1 MANVQKLQV
10 DPVSAVP
17 ASVGARDE
25 SGSPSVAQK
34 KGSRGKVIGIAIALL
49 AAASGGLYYVHS
61 LSFEDTDDAQVDG
74 DISAISP
81 KVSGQLRSVQVVE
94 NQRVDAGDLIAE
106 IEPADFEV
114 AVAQAKATV
123 AQASAQLR
131 AEEPSVAITETSN
144 GTLLAT
150 SSSDVGSS
158 QADLAG
164 AEATLKQSEAQ
175 LAEARA
181 NATLAD
187 TELERSKKLVAS
199 GSISSAELDQ
209 RVATADA
216 ARAAVAAAEQARE
229 AANERIRQARSHL
242 VASASRA
249 AEAQKNG
256 PRQVVT
262 REANVSIR
270 KANVDLAEAQL
281 RQAELNLSYTKIFAP
296 VSGIIGKKSLNVGDR
311 VQPGQ
316 ELLAI
321 TQIDRLWIT
330 ANFRETQLK
339 HIRPGE
345 SASVHVDALDAE
357 FNGVVESVGGATGSR
372 YSLLPPEN
380 ATGNYVKVVQR
391 VPVRISLD
399 PGQPGL
405 DALRPG
411 LSAEPKVRVK

>member
-1 MANVQKLQV
+1 MANVQEL
-10 DPVSAVP
+10 PVERASAGP
-17 ASVGARDE
+17 ASA
-25 SGSPSVAQK
+25 SAQEKGDAQAK
-34 KGSRGKVIGIAIALL
+34 KGTSRGKIIGIAVAALV
-49 AAASGGLYYVHS
+49 AVSGGLYYVHS
-61 LSFEDTDDAQVDG
+61 LSFEDTDDAEVDG
-74 DISAISP
+74 DISAVSP
-81 KVSGQLRSVQVVE
+81 KVSGQLKAVYVVE
-94 NQRVDAGDLIAE
+94 NQRVDAGELIAE

-123 AQASAQLR
+123 AQARAQLR
-131 AEEPSVAITETSN
+131 AEEPSIAITETSN

-158 QADLAG
+158 RADLAG

-175 LAEARA
+175 LAEAHA
-181 NATLAD
+181 NETLAN

-209 RVATADA
+209 RVATAEA
-216 ARAAVAAAEQARE
+216 ARAAT
-229 AANERIRQARSHL
+229 RSHL

-249 AEAQKNG
+249 VEAQKNG

-270 KANVDLAEAQL
+270 QANVDLAEAQL
-281 RQAELNLSYTKIFAP
+281 RQAELNLGYTKILAP

-321 TQIDRLWIT
+321 TQIDRLWVT

-339 HIRPGE
+339 HIRTGQRV
-345 SASVHVDALDAE
+345 SLHVDALDAD
-357 FNGVVESVGGATGSR
+357 FQGSVESIGGATGSR

-391 VPVRISLD
+391 IPVRISLD

>member
-1 MANVQKLQV
+1 MANVQELSAE
-10 DPVSAVP
+10 PVGTGPAASEKIRVP
-17 ASVGARDE
+17 AAK
-25 SGSPSVAQK
+25 GS
-34 KGSRGKVIGIAIALL
+34 SRGKIIGVAIAAV
-49 AAASGGLYYVHS
+49 AATSGAIYYVHS

-74 DISAISP
+74 DISAVSP
-81 KVSGQLRSVQVVE
+81 KVSGQLKAVHVIE

-114 AVAQAKATV
+114 AVQQAKATF
-123 AQASAQLR
+123 AQAQAQLR

-158 QADLAG
+158 RADLAG
-164 AEATLKQSEAQ
+164 AEATLKQTEAQ

-181 NATLAD
+181 NETLAN

-216 ARAAVAAAEQARE
+216 ARAATAAAEQARQ
-229 AANERIRQARSHL
+229 AANERINQARSRL

-249 AEAQKNG
+249 VEAQKNA
-256 PRQVVT
+256 PRQVAT

-270 KANVDLAEAQL
+270 QANVDLAEAQL
-281 RQAELNLSYTKIFAP
+281 HQAELNLGYTKILAP
-296 VSGIIGKKSLNVGDR
+296 VSGVVGKKSLNVGDR

-321 TQIDRLWIT
+321 TQMDRLWVT

-339 HIRPGE
+339 HIRPGQPV
-345 SASVHVDALDAE
+345 SLHIDALDAD
-357 FNGVVESVGGATGSR
+357 FRGSVESIGGATGSR

-391 VPVRISLD
+391 IPVRISID
-399 PGQPGL
+399 AGQPGL
-405 DALRPG
+405 EALRPG
-411 LSAEPKVRVK
+411 LSAEPKVKVK

>member
-1 MANVQKLQV
+1 MANVQEL
-10 DPVSAVP
+10 PVERASAGP
-17 ASVGARDE
+17 ASA
-25 SGSPSVAQK
+25 SAQEKGDAQAK
-34 KGSRGKVIGIAIALL
+34 KGTSRGKIIGIAVAALV
-49 AAASGGLYYVHS
+49 AVSGGLYYVHS
-61 LSFEDTDDAQVDG
+61 LSFEDTDDAEVDG
-74 DISAISP
+74 DISAVSP
-81 KVSGQLRSVQVVE
+81 KVSGQLKAVYVVE
-94 NQRVDAGDLIAE
+94 NQRVDAGELIAE

-123 AQASAQLR
+123 AQARAQLR
-131 AEEPSVAITETSN
+131 AEEPSIAITETSN

-158 QADLAG
+158 RADLAG

-175 LAEARA
+175 LAEAHA
-181 NATLAD
+181 NETLAN

-209 RVATADA
+209 RVATAEA
-216 ARAAVAAAEQARE
+216 ARAATAAAEQARQ
-229 AANERIRQARSHL
+229 AAYERINQARSHL

-249 AEAQKNG
+249 VEAQKNG

-270 KANVDLAEAQL
+270 QANVDLAEAQL
-281 RQAELNLSYTKIFAP
+281 RQAELNLGYTKILAP

-321 TQIDRLWIT
+321 TQIDRLWVT

-339 HIRPGE
+339 HIRTGQRV
-345 SASVHVDALDAE
+345 SLHVDALDAD
-357 FNGVVESVGGATGSR
+357 FQGSVESIGGATGSR

-391 VPVRISLD
+391 IPVRISLD

>member
-1 MANVQKLQV
+1 MANVQELPV
-10 DPVSAVP
+10 DTVSAAP
-17 ASVGARDE
+17 APAGTREKSGAQ
-25 SGSPSVAQK
+25 VA
-34 KGSRGKVIGIAIALL
+34 KGSSRRTIVAIGIAAVL
-49 AAASGGLYYVHS
+49 ATFGVLYYLHS
-61 LSFEDTDDAQVDG
+61 LSFEDTDDAEVDG
-74 DISAISP
+74 DISAVSP
-81 KVSGQLRSVQVVE
+81 KVSGQLKSVYVVE
-94 NQRVDAGDLIAE
+94 NQRVNAGDLIAE

-123 AQASAQLR
+123 AQARAQLR
-131 AEEPSVAITETSN
+131 AEEPSIAITETSN

-164 AEATLKQSEAQ
+164 AEATRKQTEAQ

-181 NATLAD
+181 NETLAS
-187 TELERSKKLVAS
+187 TELERSKRLVAS

-216 ARAAVAAAEQARE
+216 ARAATAAAEQARE
-229 AANERIRQARSHL
+229 AANERIHQARSHL
-242 VASASRA
+242 AASASRA
-249 AEAQKNG
+249 VEAQKNG

-281 RQAELNLSYTKIFAP
+281 RQAELNLGYTKILAP
-296 VSGIIGKKSLNVGDR
+296 VTGVIGKKSLNVGDR

-321 TQIDRLWIT
+321 TQIDRLWVT
-330 ANFRETQLK
+330 ANFRETQLR
-339 HIRPGE
+339 HIRPGQ
-345 SASVHVDALDAE
+345 SVSIHVDALDGN
-357 FNGVVESVGGATGSR
+357 FHGSVESIGGATGSR

-391 VPVRISLD
+391 IPVRVSLD

-411 LSAEPKVRVK
+411 LSAEPKVKVK

>member
-1 MANVQKLQV
+1 MANVQKLPV
-10 DPVSAVP
+10 EPVAVAPPAADPREKAAAPP
-17 ASVGARDE
+17 A
-25 SGSPSVAQK
+25 
-34 KGSRGKVIGIAIALL
+34 KGLSRGKIIGIAVAALL
-49 AAASGGLYYVHS
+49 AAGGGLYYVHS

-74 DISAISP
+74 DISAVSP
-81 KVSGQLRSVQVVE
+81 KVSGQLKAVHVVE
-94 NQRVDAGDLIAE
+94 NQRVEAGDLIAE
-106 IEPADFEV
+106 IESADFEV

-123 AQASAQLR
+123 AQATAQLH
-131 AEEPSVAITETSN
+131 AEEPSIAITETSN

-164 AEATLKQSEAQ
+164 SEATLKQTEAQ
-175 LAEARA
+175 LAEAHA
-181 NATLAD
+181 NETLAN

-216 ARAAVAAAEQARE
+216 ARAATAAAEQARQ
-229 AANERIRQARSHL
+229 AANERIHQARSHL

-249 AEAQKNG
+249 VEAQKNG
-256 PRQVVT
+256 PRQVAT
-262 REANVSIR
+262 REANVGIR
-270 KANVDLAEAQL
+270 QANLELAEAQL

-296 VSGIIGKKSLNVGDR
+296 VSGVIGKKSLNVGDR

-321 TQIDRLWIT
+321 TQTDRLWVT

-339 HIRPGE
+339 HIHPGE
-345 SASVHVDALDAE
+345 PVSLRIDALDAD
-357 FNGVVESVGGATGSR
+357 FHGAVESIGGATGSR

-391 VPVRISLD
+391 IPVRISLD

-411 LSAEPKVRVK
+411 LSVEPKVKVQ

>member
-1 MANVQKLQV
+1 V
-10 DPVSAVP
+10 DTRDTAGTP
-17 ASVGARDE
+17 AT
-25 SGSPSVAQK
+25 
-34 KGSRGKVIGIAIALL
+34 KGLSRGKIIGIGVAALL
-49 AAASGGLYYVHS
+49 ATCGGLYYVHS
-61 LSFEDTDDAQVDG
+61 LSYEDTDDAEVDG

-81 KVSGQLRSVQVVE
+81 KVSGQLKAVHVVE
-94 NQRVDAGDLIAE
+94 NQRVEAGDLIAE

-123 AQASAQLR
+123 AQATAQLH
-131 AEEPSVAITETSN
+131 AEEPSIAITETSN

-164 AEATLKQSEAQ
+164 SEATLKQTEAQ

-181 NATLAD
+181 NETLAN

-216 ARAAVAAAEQARE
+216 ARAATAAAEQARQ
-229 AANERIRQARSHL
+229 AANERIHQARSHL

-249 AEAQKNG
+249 VEAQKNG
-256 PRQVVT
+256 PRQVAT

-270 KANVDLAEAQL
+270 KANLDLAEAQL
-281 RQAELNLSYTKIFAP
+281 RQAELNLGYTKIFAP
-296 VSGIIGKKSLNVGDR
+296 VSGVVGKKSLNVGDR

-321 TQIDRLWIT
+321 TQTDRLWVT

-339 HIRPGE
+339 HIHPGE
-345 SASVHVDALDAE
+345 SVSLHIDAVDAD
-357 FNGVVESVGGATGSR
+357 FHGSVESIGGATGSR

-391 VPVRISLD
+391 IPVRISLD

-411 LSAEPKVRVK
+411 LSAEPKVKVK

>member
-1 MANVQKLQV
+1 MANVQEL
-10 DPVSAVP
+10 PVEP
-17 ASVGARDE
+17 ASAGPAAGTRE
-25 SGSPSVAQK
+25 KTAAPVA
-34 KGSRGKVIGIAIALL
+34 KGLSRGKIIGIAIVALL
-49 AAASGGLYYVHS
+49 AACGSMYYVHS
-61 LSFEDTDDAQVDG
+61 LSFEETDDAQVDG
-74 DISAISP
+74 DISAVSP
-81 KVSGQLRSVQVVE
+81 KVSGQLKSVRVVE
-94 NQRVDAGDLIAE
+94 NQRVSAGDLIAE
-106 IEPADFEV
+106 IDPADFEV

-123 AQASAQLR
+123 AQAKAQLR
-131 AEEPSVAITETSN
+131 AEEPSIAITETSN

-164 AEATLKQSEAQ
+164 AEATLKQTEAQ
-175 LAEARA
+175 LAEAHA
-181 NATLAD
+181 NETLAN

-216 ARAAVAAAEQARE
+216 ARAAAAAAEQARQ
-229 AANERIRQARSHL
+229 AANERIHQARSHL

-249 AEAQKNG
+249 VEAQKNG
-256 PRQVVT
+256 PRQVAT

-270 KANVDLAEAQL
+270 QANVDLAQAQL
-281 RQAELNLSYTKIFAP
+281 RQADLNLGYTKIFAP
-296 VSGIIGKKSLNVGDR
+296 VSGVIGKKSLNIGDR

-321 TQIDRLWIT
+321 TQTDRLWVT

-339 HIRPGE
+339 HIHPGQPV
-345 SASVHVDALDAE
+345 SLHVDALDAD
-357 FNGVVESVGGATGSR
+357 FHGSVESIGGATGSR

-391 VPVRISLD
+391 IPVRISLD

-405 DALRPG
+405 EALRPG
-411 LSAEPKVRVK
+411 LSAEPKVKVK